1 MKINGIQRPHVD
13 AASTAKPVAQRGTT
27 ESATKVAVS
36 SQAKQLAEAR
46 SPEVTDQE
54 KISRLAQAIARGEF
68 KVEAERLAER
78 LLREEMN

>member
-1 MKINGIQRPHVD
+1 MKIHGIQRPHVD
-13 AASTAKPVAQRGTT
+13 AASTAKPVAQRGST
-27 ESATKVAVS
+27 EPTTKVAVS
-36 SQAKQLAEAR
+36 PEAKQLNEAR

-78 LLREEMN
+78 MLREEM